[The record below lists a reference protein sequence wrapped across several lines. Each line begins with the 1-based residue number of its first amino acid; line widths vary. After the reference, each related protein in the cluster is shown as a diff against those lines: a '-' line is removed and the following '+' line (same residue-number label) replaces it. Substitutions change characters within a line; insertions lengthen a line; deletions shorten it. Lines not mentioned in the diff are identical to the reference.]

1 MIFLVI
7 NIIQDFMKITN
18 REFYKSIKQIAI
30 YVAIQNTISSSLMLV
45 DVIMLGSLGGS
56 VINGPGL
63 AGQFFYVFSLGIF
76 GFANGGQIYLSQF
89 FGDKNMDNYHK
100 TIGVI
105 FTAGFVLSTLFFIA
119 SFFFSEE
126 ILSLYSSD
134 ASVIISGGRY
144 LKIISVNAPLI
155 LITSVLAAASR
166 SVGDAKLPMIVS
178 TLSLFLN
185 TFLNYGLI
193 YGNLGFPEYGYIGAA
208 YATVISCLVGA
219 LINVFVIV
227 RRKDVVYAR
236 LKEYLNFNFQFF
248 KKISISSSPVMMNEL
263 LWALGFSLYS
273 MAYSTYNTSAYTSY
287 IVYMVINNIMYSAA
301 IGLAIADSVVLGNIL
316 GSGDIEK
323 AKAYEK
329 KFTVFQM
336 QISVVCAVLLVIAA
350 NYIPDLFNFS
360 VGIRAESIK
369 LLYVGAVF
377 MPIKFY
383 TMLHIVG
390 TMRAGGDLRASVL
403 IDILTMY
410 LIGVPMGF
418 IALHYFDYPLW
429 LAQVM
434 ISMEEVVKAILCFY
448 RIRSGKW
455 ARNLTTQKEFLD

>member
-1 MIFLVI
+1 
-7 NIIQDFMKITN
+7 MKISN

-63 AGQFFYVFSLGIF
+63 AGQFFFIFSLAIF

-89 FGDKNMDNYHK
+89 FGDKNMDNFHK

-105 FTAGFVLSTLFFIA
+105 FTGGVVLSTIFFVA

-134 ASVIISGGRY
+134 LSVISSGGRY
-144 LKIISVNAPLI
+144 LRIISVNAPLI
-155 LITSVLAAASR
+155 LLTSVLAAACR

-178 TLSLFLN
+178 TLSLVLN
-185 TFLNYGLI
+185 TMLNYILI
-193 YGNLGFPEYGYIGAA
+193 YGNFGFNEYGYVGAA
-208 YATVISCLVGA
+208 YATVISSFVGA
-219 LINVFVIV
+219 LINVFVV
-227 RRKDVVYAR
+227 VKRKGVVYAT
-236 LKEYLNFNFQFF
+236 LKEYLNFNFKFF
-248 KKISISSSPVMMNEL
+248 KKISISSSPVMLNEM

-273 MAYSTYNTSAYTSY
+273 MAYSTYSTSAYTSY

-316 GSGDIEK
+316 GAGDIEK

-329 KFTVFQM
+329 KFTVFQLR
-336 QISVVCAVLLVIAA
+336 ISVVCALILVVAA
-350 NYIPDLFNFS
+350 NYIPQLFNFS
-360 VGIRAESIK
+360 EAIRAEATKI
-369 LLYVGAVF
+369 LYVGAAF

-390 TMRAGGDLRASVL
+390 TMRAGGDLKASVL

-418 IALHYFDYPLW
+418 IALHYFDFPLW
-429 LAQVM
+429 AAQVM
-434 ISMEEVVKAILCFY
+434 ISTEELAKTVFCFY

-455 ARNLTTQKEFLD
+455 ARNLTKHEVFLD